1 MTNVSLILPVIDV
14 AVALEIPGTTA
25 LDQLIVELLLELV
38 AVYANGLPEQT
49 VAVNELLKAGGASTV
64 IASVFARPTPQEL
77 TPATLKL
84 PELVTTE

>member
-1 MTNVSLILPVIDV
+1 MPVVDGPI
-14 AVALEIPGTTA
+14 ALEIPGTTA

-38 AVYANGLPEQT
+38 AVYVNGLPEQT
-49 VAVNELLKAGGASTV
+49 VAVNGLLKTGGASTV
-64 IASVFARPTPQEL
+64 IASVFATPTPQEL